1 MQVGLAVADTVVS
14 GTADFGLNVA
24 MGSSTKDAGINAGIG
39 TVIGLAT
46 FGLGMG
52 LWAYGLE

>member
-24 MGSSTKDAGINAGIG
+24 MGSSTKDAGIAGINAGIG

-52 LWAYGLE
+52 LWA